1 MIKHYQAKR
10 FLQIV
15 REKPHLFPIWELED
29 WEYNG
34 VIFTGLSWRGPGR
47 RILWTPHALERV
59 MERSVL
65 NFEDDVNLCRIQ
77 TKLKTLS
84 AQPWLHTLEVGEYS
98 LALRPRKN
106 PYTLA
111 FLVVDADTVIIKTF
125 MSGLKITADQTF
137 KAVNNIGEIMGRPEE
152 AHLLVD
158 KTLWSDK
165 RKEDWD
171 HLIQNPPDPMN
182 KYAIRL
188 WMLRACHVS
197 GDASMHNKLRQYIIT
212 GEPFNAYENPV
223 SEGYA
228 ADAKAGMDFAVQVL
242 DFIAR
247 RKGGEDV
254 SDLKEKVFQT
264 FSLAPPRIQ
273 NIYDGIYK
281 VFRKKTGMTLPSKQE
296 IQQGHRKSC
305 AAEEVQSEVVERKQF
320 TEKTK
325 DFQTIFKRYGARPL
339 CDALGVSR
347 SKLADLYWDADS
359 ISQRAWEDM
368 LTMLSQQ
375 TRLYETAQ
383 MEL

>member
-84 AQPWLHTLEVGEYS
+84 AQPWLHTLGVGEYS

-111 FLVVDADTVIIKTF
+111 FLVMDANTVIIKTF

-137 KAVNNIGEIMGRPEE
+137 KAVNNMGEVMGRPED

-165 RKEDWD
+165 RKADWD

-212 GEPFNAYENPV
+212 GDPFNAYESPV

-228 ADAKAGMDFAVQVL
+228 ADVKAGGDFAVQVL

-254 SDLKEKVFQT
+254 WDLKEEVFQT
-264 FSLAPPRIQ
+264 FATAPPRIQ
-273 NIYDGIYK
+273 NIYDDIYK
-281 VFRKKTGMTLPSKQE
+281 IFRKKTCMTLPSKQE
-296 IQQGHRKSC
+296 IQRGIRKSC
-305 AAEEVQSEVVERKQF
+305 TVDEVETEVVGRKEF
-320 TEKTK
+320 TERTK
-325 DFQTIFKRYGARPL
+325 AFQALFKKYKARTL

-347 SKLADLYWDADS
+347 SKLADLFWDADP

-375 TRLYETAQ
+375 IHPCETAQ
-383 MEL
+383 MGL